1 MKIADQ
7 VEVLEIPMSFAGRTS
22 VIHPVLLRDDDGSS
36 TLIDTGMPG
45 QLEQFRELMQ
55 KAGVPLSSLAR
66 IIITHQDI
74 DHIGGAQALV
84 DESHAEVFAHPDDKP
99 YIQGELPLIKMNAER
114 IAAMV
119 ASLPES
125 ERDAARAMFAHPPR
139 VRVDKNLSDGQ
150 ELPFHGG
157 IVVIHTPGHTPGHVS
172 LYLRKH
178 RILVSGDAMVVQ
190 DGVLSGPNP
199 GATPNLEQATKSLS
213 KLVAYPIDRVVCYHG
228 GLSPAGASERIR
240 ELCAG

>member
-7 VEVLEIPMSFAGRTS
+7 VEVLEVPMSFAGRMS

-45 QLEQFRELMQ
+45 QLEQFRTLMQ
-55 KAGVPLSSLAR
+55 EAGVPLSSLAR

-84 DESHAEVFAHPDDKP
+84 DESDAEVFAHPDDKP

-125 ERDAARAMFAHPPR
+125 EREAARAMLAHPPR
-139 VRVDKNLSDGQ
+139 VTVDTNLSDGQ

-190 DGVLSGPNP
+190 DGVLAGPNP
-199 GATPNLEQATKSLS
+199 GATPNLAQATKSLS

>member
-7 VEVLEIPMSFAGRTS
+7 VEVLELEMSFAGRTS
-22 VIHPVLLRDDDGSS
+22 LIHPVLLRDDDGST

-45 QLEQFRELMQ
+45 QLEQLRTLMQ
-55 KAGVPLSSLAR
+55 KAGVSLSALTR

-74 DHIGGAQALV
+74 DHIGGAQAIV
-84 DESHAEVFAHPDDKP
+84 EASHAEVFAHPDDIP

-114 IAAMV
+114 VAAML
-119 ASLPES
+119 ASLPEAQ
-125 ERDAARAMFAHPPR
+125 RDAARAIFAHPPR
-139 VRVDKNLSDGQ
+139 VAVDRRLADGQ
-150 ELPFHGG
+150 ELPFHEG

-190 DGVLSGPNP
+190 DGVLAGPNP
-199 GATPNLEQATKSLS
+199 GATPDLEQATKSLG
-213 KLVAYPIDRVVCYHG
+213 KLAAYPIDRVICYHG
-228 GLSPAGASERIR
+228 GVSPAGASARIR
-240 ELCAG
+240 ELCAS